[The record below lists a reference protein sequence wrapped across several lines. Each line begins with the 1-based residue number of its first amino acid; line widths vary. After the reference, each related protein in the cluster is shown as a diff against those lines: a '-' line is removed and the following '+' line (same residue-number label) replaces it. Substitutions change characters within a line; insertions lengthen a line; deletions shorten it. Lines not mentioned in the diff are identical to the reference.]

1 MCSHDS
7 TSILPESSSWTRT
20 VLEIGLYSPLCISL
34 LPLVTSAVEGE
45 GTLKVDGKCMRN
57 PTKYNAIL
65 YLKTV
70 MLSDNIPDLYLF
82 CYDGILK

>member
-7 TSILPESSSWTRT
+7 TSILPQSSSWTQT

-34 LPLVTSAVEGE
+34 LPLVASVVEGE
-45 GTLKVDGKCMRN
+45 GTLKVDGKCMRSL
-57 PTKYNAIL
+57 TKYNAIL

-82 CYDGILK
+82 YYNGILK